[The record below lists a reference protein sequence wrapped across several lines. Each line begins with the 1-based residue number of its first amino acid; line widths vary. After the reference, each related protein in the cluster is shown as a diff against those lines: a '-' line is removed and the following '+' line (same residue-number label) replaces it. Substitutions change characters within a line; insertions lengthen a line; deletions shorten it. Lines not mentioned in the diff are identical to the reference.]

1 MKRKKV
7 GFMTLGCK
15 VNSYDSEALMEI
27 FESDGFEIVEFSEI
41 ADVYVVNTCT
51 VTHLGD
57 RKSRNALRKARRLN
71 PAAVICAVGCYV
83 QVAPEEV
90 EKIEEVDLLIGTK
103 NRAQI
108 LEYIKA
114 YQMDQQQHAFV
125 SDIMAE
131 KVFEPLKISES
142 KGKTRSFIKIQEG
155 CNRFCTYCII
165 PYARGPVRSRDLSD
179 VLDEVKRVVAAGH
192 QEVVLT
198 GIHIASYG
206 IENKAT
212 DLVELIEAVDQID
225 GLERIRLG
233 SLEPAFLTAERIGRL
248 KKLKH
253 FCPHFHLSLQS
264 GSDSVL
270 KRMKRRY
277 TTLEYKKT
285 VTLIKSFFPDAAL
298 TTDVMVGFP
307 GETNQEFEETL
318 AFVDEIGFYQMHIF
332 KYSKRAGTPAADYPD
347 QVDEAVKNDRAQ
359 RLSLCQNRMEQAFLK
374 KNHGRK
380 LAVLFEQKQED
391 GVFEG
396 HTQNYIPVRIATDQK
411 INGKILEVTVS
422 YEEHLNY
429 LSGTI
434 F

>member
-1 MKRKKV
+1 MKSKKV

-27 FESDGFEIVEFSEI
+27 FESDGFEIVDFSDI

-71 PAAVICAVGCYV
+71 PDAVICAVGCYV
-83 QVAPEEV
+83 QVAPQEV
-90 EKIEEVDLLIGTK
+90 EKIAEVDLLIGTK
-103 NRAQI
+103 NRAKI
-108 LEYIKA
+108 LDYIKA
-114 YQMDQQQHAFV
+114 YQQDQQQHAFV
-125 SDIMAE
+125 SDIMTE

-155 CNRFCTYCII
+155 CNRFCAYCII

-206 IENKAT
+206 IDNKEMN
-212 DLVELIEAVDQID
+212 LIELIEAVDQIA

-233 SLEPAFLTAERIGRL
+233 SLEPTFLTKDRIERL
-248 KKLKH
+248 KKLKY

-277 TTLEYKKT
+277 TTIDYKNT
-285 VTLIKSFFPDAAL
+285 VTMIRSVFPDAAI

-307 GETNQEFEETL
+307 GETEQEFLETL
-318 AFVDEIGFYQMHIF
+318 AFVEKIGFYQIHIF
-332 KYSKRAGTPAADYPD
+332 KYSKRAGTPAADYPG
-347 QVDEAVKNDRAQ
+347 QVDEAVKNDRSQ
-359 RLSLCQNRMEQAFLK
+359 RLGVCANRMEEAFLRK
-374 KNHGRK
+374 HHGCRLKVLVEQNHNKNGY
-380 LAVLFEQKQED
+380 
-391 GVFEG
+391 EG
-396 HTQNYIPVRIATDQK
+396 HTENYIPVRILSDQK
-411 INGKILEVTVS
+411 INGKIMEVTVS

-429 LSGTI
+429 LTGTI

>member
-1 MKRKKV
+1 MKSKKV

-27 FESDGFEIVEFSEI
+27 FESDGFEIVEFSEL

-71 PAAVICAVGCYV
+71 PEAVICAVGCYV

-90 EKIEEVDLLIGTK
+90 EKIDEVDLLIGTK

-108 LEYIKA
+108 LDYIKI

-165 PYARGPVRSRDLSD
+165 PYARGPVRSRNLGD
-179 VLDEVKRVVAAGH
+179 VVDEVKRVVAVGH
-192 QEVVLT
+192 REVVLT

-206 IENKAT
+206 IENKEM
-212 DLVELIEAVDQID
+212 DLIELIEAVDQIE

-233 SLEPAFLTAERIGRL
+233 SLEPAFLTEDRIERL

-277 TTLEYKKT
+277 TTQDYKNT
-285 VTLIKSFFPDAAL
+285 VTMIRRFFPDAAF

-307 GETNQEFEETL
+307 GETEREFLETL

-332 KYSKRAGTPAADYPD
+332 KYSKRAGTPAADFPD
-347 QVDEAVKNDRAQ
+347 QIDETVKNDRAQ
-359 RLSLCQNRMEQAFLK
+359 RLAACGNMMEQAFLEK
-374 KNHGRK
+374 HDGRQ
-380 LAVLFEQKQED
+380 LAVLVEQKQQD
-391 GVFEG
+391 GSFEG
-396 HTQNYIPVRIATDQK
+396 HTQNYMPVRIVTDQK
-411 INGKILEVTVS
+411 INGKILQVTVS

>member
-1 MKRKKV
+1 
-7 GFMTLGCK
+7 MTLGCK

-27 FESDGFEIVEFSEI
+27 FESDGFEIVEFSEL

-71 PAAVICAVGCYV
+71 PEAVICAVGCYV

-90 EKIEEVDLLIGTK
+90 EKIDEVDLLIGTK

-108 LEYIKA
+108 LDYIKT

-179 VLDEVKRVVAAGH
+179 VVDEVNRVVAVGH
-192 QEVVLT
+192 REVVLT

-206 IENKAT
+206 IENKET
-212 DLVELIEAVDQID
+212 DLVELIEAVDQVD

-233 SLEPAFLTAERIGRL
+233 SLEPAFLTENRIERL
-248 KKLKH
+248 KNLKH

-277 TTLEYKKT
+277 TTQDYKNT
-285 VTLIKSFFPDAAL
+285 VTMIRRFFPDAAF

-307 GETNQEFEETL
+307 GETEQEFLETL

-347 QVDEAVKNDRAQ
+347 QIDETVKNDRAQ
-359 RLSLCQNRMEQAFLK
+359 RLAACGNMMEQAFLK
-374 KNHGRK
+374 KNDGRQ
-380 LAVLFEQKQED
+380 LAVLVEQKQQN
-391 GVFEG
+391 GAFEG
-396 HTQNYIPVRIATDQK
+396 HTQNYMPVRIVTDQK